1 MKNIKLIL
9 EYDGTRYQGWQQP
22 GKKGSSATISG
33 RITGTLCR
41 MTGENIELFCA
52 ARTEPGVHA
61 SCQTVSFKTEST
73 FSPSEIRRTLN
84 QYLPQDIAIL
94 RAEEVPERFHAS
106 LNLLSQTYTYQIQ
119 TSAVMDLFRRK
130 YTLHISHPL
139 DICAMKEAAASLVG
153 IHDFRAFSSGRN
165 KKNTEKKIFTADIIA
180 PAEHEIQILLE
191 ASAFLHQMPRLIVGT
206 LLDIG
211 LRTRNVDCIPPILS
225 GQESSSQPAPAQG
238 LCLTNT
244 RYE

>member
-22 GKKGSSATISG
+22 GKKERSSTISG
-33 RITGTLCR
+33 KITGTLCR

-52 ARTEPGVHA
+52 TRTEPGVHA
-61 SCQTVSFKTEST
+61 SCQTVNFKTDST

-94 RAEEVPERFHAS
+94 RADEVPERFHAS
-106 LNLLSQTYTYQIQ
+106 LNLLSQTYTYRIQ
-119 TSAVMDLFRRK
+119 TGSVIDVFSRK
-130 YTLHISHPL
+130 YTYHIPKAL
-139 DICAMKEAAASLVG
+139 DISAMKEAAAPLVG
-153 IHDFRAFSSGRN
+153 VHDFRGFSSGKT
-165 KKNTEKKIFTADIIA
+165 KKNTEKKLFTADVIS
-180 PAEHEIQILLE
+180 PADHELHILLE

-211 LRTRNVDCIPPILS
+211 LGLRDAKCIPAILS
-225 GQESSSQPAPAQG
+225 GQETPSQPAPAQG

-244 RYE
+244 LYE